1 MGIDIRNGLQ
11 YECIGCGLC
20 IDACDSV
27 MDKVGSPRGLIRL
40 ATQNGMTQRWS
51 QAQMLRRVL
60 RPRVLIYSAIMV
72 GICMALAASLALRV
86 PLKVNVVRDRATLAR
101 IVQGGQLE
109 NLYRLQVMNATEQP
123 QRYRISASGLEGVS
137 VVPEDSTLELA
148 PTESRWITVR
158 ARIPYGSA
166 TPGAHMMQFAIQA
179 QGGDGIE
186 VLEPTVFQVPR

>member
-1 MGIDIRNGLQ
+1 
-11 YECIGCGLC
+11 
-20 IDACDSV
+20 
-27 MDKVGSPRGLIRL
+27 
-40 ATQNGMTQRWS
+40 
-51 QAQMLRRVL
+51 MLRRVL

-166 TPGAHMMQFAIQA
+166 TPGAHTMQFAIQA